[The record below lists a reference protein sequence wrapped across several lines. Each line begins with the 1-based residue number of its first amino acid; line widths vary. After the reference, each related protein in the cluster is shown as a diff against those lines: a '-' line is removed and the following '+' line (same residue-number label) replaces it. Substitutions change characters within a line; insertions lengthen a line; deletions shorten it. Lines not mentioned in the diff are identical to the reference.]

1 VKKQLLFLLALF
13 ISTLASAQYQPEQT
27 SLNWSKPLAQKKKM
41 TFNKFV
47 GENEDGMFVTK
58 TPLKTEIRGNY
69 DFPVLEV
76 YDEQFML
83 KKSRDLEVKDGKGK
97 ILYENTVML
106 EEKLYLFYSLR
117 NIWTQ
122 TITLMVQPLDAL
134 TLLPAGAPLQ
144 AIETKIPTVTTRD
157 QMTHFKFEYS
167 DDNSQLL
174 VSNVEP
180 SGGNKNQ
187 RIHLF
192 VLNGHTGKRWAKE
205 VELPYTRSSCSI
217 W

>member
-1 VKKQLLFLLALF
+1 MLALLF
-13 ISTLASAQYQPEQT
+13 STLASAQYQPDQNRI
-27 SLNWSKPLAQKKKM
+27 SWSQPLKIKKKG

-47 GENEDGMFVTK
+47 GENEEGIFVTK
-58 TPLKTEIRGNY
+58 TPLKMEIRGNY
-69 DFPVLEV
+69 AFPVLEV
-76 YDEQFML
+76 YDKDFML
-83 KKSRDLEVKDGKGK
+83 KKSQDLEVKDGKGK

-106 EEKLYLFYSLR
+106 EGKLYLFYSLR
-117 NIWTQ
+117 NVWKQ

-134 TLLPAGAPLQ
+134 TLLPAGTPFQ

-157 QMTHFKFEYS
+157 QITDFRFEYS

-192 VLNGHTGKRWAKE
+192 VLDGHTGEGWGKMD
-205 VELPYTRSSCSI
+205 VPQ
-217 W
+217 